1 MFSQKRVELSYFFA
15 YLYALTAVKPSCY
28 KLITQNTKPM
38 NMKRKYLSPE
48 VEVDLVAVE
57 RNFLDSTRSASSTMN
72 LGVEDVDDDD
82 YWN

>member
-1 MFSQKRVELSYFFA
+1 
-15 YLYALTAVKPSCY
+15 
-28 KLITQNTKPM
+28 M

-57 RNFLDSTRSASSTMN
+57 RNFLDSTRASSTMN

>member
-1 MFSQKRVELSYFFA
+1 
-15 YLYALTAVKPSCY
+15 
-28 KLITQNTKPM
+28 M

>member
-1 MFSQKRVELSYFFA
+1 MPREH
-15 YLYALTAVKPSCY
+15 
-28 KLITQNTKPM
+28 IDNTNTNLM

-57 RNFLDSTRSASSTMN
+57 RSFLASERNASSTMN